1 MVFVVDD
8 AMHYYLLFRGRFVGR
23 FVVGLELVGLELVGA
38 FVVGILV
45 VGLDVGVELGLLDGW
60 TLGVTV
66 SVGLML
72 GTTELV
78 GTGLTVGDDVGLD
91 VGLLVDGLVV
101 GNNVGFAVAPTEQ
114 SVTVA
119 SFIVGLIS
127 LARFTIMFLTSAGD
141 KVLLLARI
149 PTAIPATSKKGNG
162 NGQIIGWR
170 SLVI

>member
-1 MVFVVDD
+1 M
-8 AMHYYLLFRGRFVGR
+8 
-23 FVVGLELVGLELVGA
+23 
-38 FVVGILV
+38 
-45 VGLDVGVELGLLDGW
+45 
-60 TLGVTV
+60 

-72 GTTELV
+72 GTIEVFGTTEEDGSIV
-78 GTGLTVGDDVGLD
+78 GDAEVCEGLTVGDDVGLD

-162 NGQIIGWR
+162 KGQI
-170 SLVI
+170 LVGEVW